1 MEQTTLFDETVDRIL
16 DKERAL
22 RASNSSVFIV
32 DEELNLISVNNK
44 DVYDSEGKRMRPG
57 DFLSCI
63 NAANGDG
70 GCGMHEYCKK
80 CKLRNAVKKALDI
93 NEVVMDECTLV
104 QQDKGKL
111 VIEHTVT
118 PFDFAGKRYA
128 IIFAVDISVRKQK
141 QIMDRVFFH
150 DVLNL
155 MGALNGFVQLLLE
168 EPDEE
173 LLREVKKLSEQ
184 VISNISYQKDVMNA
198 ENRSLTLLPTDITVR
213 SFMDDASISL
223 CSTAQNFNCKI
234 SITNDCGEEVP
245 IRTDIR
251 LLHRIIL
258 NMVKNAVEAS
268 HENGIVTV
276 NTYLEND
283 KSSVVFAVHNEGVIP
298 PEYRNRIFRFGQSS
312 KGIGRGLGTYS
323 MKLFGESYLNG
334 RVWFTTSEENGT
346 TFYFALPLIAKRLRA

>member
-1 MEQTTLFDETVDRIL
+1 MEQTTLFDETIDRIL

-22 RASNSSVFIV
+22 RASNSYVFVV

-44 DVYDSEGKRMRPG
+44 EVYDSEGKRMRPG
-57 DFLSCI
+57 DFLNCI
-63 NAANGDG
+63 NAADSKD
-70 GCGMHEYCKK
+70 GCGMHEYCKQ

-93 NEVVMDECTLV
+93 NKVVVDECTLLLK
-104 QQDKGKL
+104 DNTKL
-111 VIEHTVT
+111 SIEHTVT
-118 PFDFAGKRYA
+118 PFNLAGNRYA
-128 IIFAVDISVRKQK
+128 TVFAVDISARKQK

-298 PEYRNRIFRFGQSS
+298 PEYRSRIFRFGQSS

-334 RVWFTTSEENGT
+334 RVWFTTSEEDGT
-346 TFYFALPLIAKRLRA
+346 TFYFALPLIRRRL